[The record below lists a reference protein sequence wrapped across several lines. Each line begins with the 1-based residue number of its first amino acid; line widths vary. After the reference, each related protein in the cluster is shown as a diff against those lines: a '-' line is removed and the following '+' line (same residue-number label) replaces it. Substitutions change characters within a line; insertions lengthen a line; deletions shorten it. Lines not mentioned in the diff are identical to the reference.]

1 MTMDR
6 PKADSPDRP
15 AAQPSARA
23 VALEA
28 RAGQQPRLLA
38 KGRGALAEAI
48 VRVAFENG
56 VRVREDGDL
65 VGILE
70 QLEIDSPIPVEALPA
85 VMEILHYL
93 YLAQGQATP
102 EPKANPT

>member
-15 AAQPSARA
+15 AAPASARA

-28 RAGQQPRLLA
+28 RAGRQPRLLA

-48 VRVAFENG
+48 VRIAFENG
-56 VRVREDGDL
+56 VRVREDSDL

-102 EPKANPT
+102 ESKANPT